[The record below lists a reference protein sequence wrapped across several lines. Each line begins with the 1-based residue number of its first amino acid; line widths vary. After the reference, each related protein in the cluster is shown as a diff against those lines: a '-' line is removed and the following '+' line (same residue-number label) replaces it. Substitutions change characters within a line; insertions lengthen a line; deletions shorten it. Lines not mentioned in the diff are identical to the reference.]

1 MLGAIDRDAPDWP
14 AVLGA
19 LDLLHRHID
28 HEEHGLFPAAV
39 IMLPLAAWDR
49 ITPRQPG

>member
-1 MLGAIDRDAPDWP
+1 MLGAIDRAAPHRP

-49 ITPRQPG
+49 VTPGRPG